1 MLLSLHHPRV
11 RIGYNSLRLCFCDVF
26 ICMRM
31 TSRHFVVPCACRLDH
46 PEGHRAGYWFG
57 EGRVGRTHGRRGG
70 KAPPNQPLHVR
81 ERYCYYSSRMP
92 LCVCVCVRACVWACV
107 RVLVL
112 VALFGCSPNSG
123 YQCNM
128 ATNSAF
134 VFVVYFC
141 CLSLSGSFQHGG
153 KQRPSWYK
161 GQPEEGA
168 LHV

>member
-92 LCVCVCVRACVWACV
+92 CVRACVRACVCVCVGV

-112 VALFGCSPNSG
+112 VALFGCNTITG
-123 YQCNM
+123 YNASM

-134 VFVVYFC
+134 
-141 CLSLSGSFQHGG
+141 CLSLFILLSSAI
-153 KQRPSWYK
+153 RILSTWR
-161 GQPEEGA
+161 
-168 LHV
+168 